1 MAKYTK
7 EEKQKAI
14 DLYIKYCKRTT
25 RVIKELG
32 YPNERHTLVSW
43 YREYEENGRVKDDG
57 RKEKKLSQVYSEEQV
72 HAAVSFYVEHGKSLS
87 RTVEVLG
94 YPCRAKTLKGWIE
107 KLSPEELV
115 RRDYGDTQKRY
126 RTEDVTKALCSSQV
140 RGEAS
145 VEEIAKEY
153 GVSRGSVYHM
163 ETKLRNNGYY
173 SSMEKECKDLPHDK
187 KGLTEEVERLLKQ
200 IEDLNRDVHRLRM
213 EKDIL
218 EMAAKIIKKD
228 EGISLESLTNREKA
242 TVIDALRK
250 KYKVADLISATGI
263 ARSTYFAQIKSI
275 RKGDRYRE
283 IRVKLRDLF
292 DLNYGCYG
300 YRRLNKLLREAGDVV
315 SEKVVRRLMKEE
327 NIHVPSY
334 RSSKK
339 YSSYIGEVT
348 PPVENL
354 IKRDFHADAP
364 NEKWLTDI
372 TEFHI
377 PAGKVYLSPIIDCFD
392 GVPVSW
398 TLGTSPNSDL
408 ANKMLD
414 KAIKTLKP
422 WEKPIVHSDR
432 GGHYRWEGWI
442 SRMDSRGLTRSMS
455 KKGCSPDNSACEGFF
470 GRIKNEVFYGRDWK
484 GWTLDDFM
492 YFIDRYLYWFR
503 NERIKTSLNNKSP
516 NTGICFQSLASVMNS
531 FIMHHVP
538 ITFD

>member
-43 YREYEENGRVKDDG
+43 YREYEENGIVKDDG
-57 RKEKKLSQVYSEEQV
+57 RKEKKLSQIYSEEQV
-72 HAAVSFYVEHGKSLS
+72 HAAVTFYVEHGKSLS
-87 RTVEVLG
+87 RTVEALG
-94 YPCRAKTLKGWIE
+94 YPSRPKTLKGWIE
-107 KLSPEELV
+107 KLSPEELAH
-115 RRDYGDTQKRY
+115 RDYGDTQKRY
-126 RTEDVTKALCSSQV
+126 CTEDVTKALCSSQV

-145 VEEIAKEY
+145 VEDIAKEY
-153 GVSRGSVYHM
+153 GVSRGSVYYLK
-163 ETKLRNNGYY
+163 TKLKNNGYY
-173 SSMEKECKDLPHDK
+173 SSMEKECKDLPHEK
-187 KGLTEEVERLLKQ
+187 KELTEEVERLLKQ
-200 IEDLNRDVHRLRM
+200 IEELNRDVHRLRM

-250 KYKVADLISATGI
+250 RYKVAELISATGI
-263 ARSTYFAQIKSI
+263 ARSTYFAQIKSM
-275 RKGDRYRE
+275 RKGDKYCE
-283 IRVKLRDLF
+283 IRVKLKDLF
-292 DLNYGCYG
+292 DFNYGCYG

-327 NIHVPSY
+327 DIHVPSY
-334 RSSKK
+334 RSPKK
-339 YSSYIGEVT
+339 YSSYVGEVT

-354 IKRDFHADAP
+354 LKRDFHADAP

-392 GVPVSW
+392 GIPVSW
-398 TLGTSPNSDL
+398 TIGTSPSSDL
-408 ANKMLD
+408 ANAMLD

-432 GGHYRWEGWI
+432 GGHYRWDGWI
-442 SRMDSRGLTRSMS
+442 SRMESRGLTRSMS

-492 YFIDRYLYWFR
+492 YFIDRYLNWFR
-503 NERIKTSLNNKSP
+503 NERIKLGLNSKSP
-516 NTGICFQSLASVMNS
+516 KEYRTELGLAL
-531 FIMHHVP
+531 
-538 ITFD
+538 